1 MFLLLCPFVATF
13 FYPEY
18 EEYMKNFYDIC
29 VKDRMPKSFEEIIL
43 CYFLVLP
50 FVCIKFAY
58 INRSHCSEIISIRLI
73 RTSLRQALLGIK

>member
-1 MFLLLCPFVATF
+1 MFLLLCPFFATF

-29 VKDRMPKSFEEIIL
+29 VKDWIPKSFEEIIL

-50 FVCIKFAY
+50 FVCIKFA
-58 INRSHCSEIISIRLI
+58 
-73 RTSLRQALLGIK
+73 

>member
-29 VKDRMPKSFEEIIL
+29 VKDRIPKSFEEIIL
-43 CYFLVLP
+43 CYFWFCLL
-50 FVCIKFAY
+50 FAL
-58 INRSHCSEIISIRLI
+58 NLHKSIGATAQRL
-73 RTSLRQALLGIK
+73 